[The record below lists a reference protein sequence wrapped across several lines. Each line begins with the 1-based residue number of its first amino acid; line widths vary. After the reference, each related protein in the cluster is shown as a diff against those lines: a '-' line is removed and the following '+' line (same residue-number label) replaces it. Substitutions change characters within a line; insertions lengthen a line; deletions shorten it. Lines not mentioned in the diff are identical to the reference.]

1 MMGPKLKLRVIGGLF
16 SVALALMCGSASAE
30 VGVTDDTIKIG
41 MFGPL
46 QGKVSLYGYPINN
59 GPIAIYKEINETGGI
74 HGRKIEIVHEDGD
87 CNPQKTAAAVKK
99 LIHQEKVFMI
109 HGGSCSGAVFGG
121 IKEIKDTGIPFM
133 IMAATMDKLATP
145 TVHNIFRPA
154 LSGSADGMVMLEFLA
169 TMPGV
174 KRIAV
179 VRHSNDWA
187 NAKSSKFLAQVASR
201 GIEIVSDE
209 EMERKAT
216 DATAQVLRHKKAKP
230 DAVATFLY
238 PAEAA
243 LYTRDAAKY
252 GLDVPMLG
260 TNSVMDIMDLKKR
273 AGGLGPVKNF
283 YSAAFVQAPM
293 GDFKTAAYRALM
305 TKHFPDD
312 RPQSLNLYG
321 MGGAYAILEALT
333 RAGRDLTREGLISAL
348 ETLDGTYAGPM
359 TCTLKFTKD
368 QHEGCIGGTMWTLSA
383 DGNTIIDV
391 GPAYRDVK

>member
-1 MMGPKLKLRVIGGLF
+1 MGPKLKLRAMSGLF
-16 SVALALMCGSASAE
+16 GVALALTLGGANAE
-30 VGVTDDTIKIG
+30 TGVTDDTIKIG

-59 GPIAIYKEINETGGI
+59 GPIAIYKEVNETGGI

-121 IKEIKDTGIPFM
+121 IKEIKDSGIPFM

-145 TVHNIFRPA
+145 VVHNIFRPA
-154 LSGSADGMVMLEFLA
+154 LSGSADGMVMLNFLA

-187 NAKSSKFLAQVASR
+187 NAKSGKFLAQIASH
-201 GIEIVSDE
+201 GIEIVADE

-216 DATAQVLRHKKAKP
+216 DATAQVLKHKKVKP
-230 DAVATFLY
+230 DVVATFLY

-243 LYTRDAAKY
+243 LYARDAAKY
-252 GLDVPMLG
+252 GLNVPILG
-260 TNSVMDIMDLKKR
+260 ANSVMDLMDLKKR

-283 YSAAFVQAPM
+283 YSAAFIQAPM
-293 GDFKTAAYRALM
+293 GDFKASAYRALM

-321 MGGAYAILEALT
+321 MGGAFAVLEALA
-333 RAGRDLTREGLISAL
+333 RVGRDLTREKLIAAI
-348 ETLDGTYAGPM
+348 ETLDNVFAGPM
-359 TCTLKFTKD
+359 TCSLTFSKD
-368 QHEGCIGGTMWTLSA
+368 QHEGCLGGTMWTLSA
-383 DGNTIIDV
+383 DGSSIIDV
-391 GPAYRDVK
+391 GRSFRKVK